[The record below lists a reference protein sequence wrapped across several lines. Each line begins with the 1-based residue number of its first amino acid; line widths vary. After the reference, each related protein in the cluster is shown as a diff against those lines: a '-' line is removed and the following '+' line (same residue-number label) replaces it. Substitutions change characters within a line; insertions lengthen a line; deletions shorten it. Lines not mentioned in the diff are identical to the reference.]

1 LTYLISLK
9 DQQQIESL
17 LEQKNSIFSIN
28 KNAICLVA
36 IVNKS
41 NLLLAENEFF
51 EVNFEAIILYAP
63 ANNFQLHL
71 QKFQ

>member
-1 LTYLISLK
+1 MSYFVKRPTTNRIAARAK
-9 DQQQIESL
+9 
-17 LEQKNSIFSIN
+17 KSIFSIN
-28 KNAICLVA
+28 INAICLVA

-63 ANNFQLHL
+63 ANNSQLHL

>member
-1 LTYLISLK
+1 
-9 DQQQIESL
+9 
-17 LEQKNSIFSIN
+17 
-28 KNAICLVA
+28 VA